1 MAQDIAGFGLEVT
14 LVASV
19 TFPTGITITEFADDA
34 DPFDIPSQ
42 QLTDVAMGL
51 NGDLLTWS
59 TANPIPVTINVV
71 PQSEDDINLAVL
83 AEANRVG
90 QGKSTARDIITL
102 TGVYPNGRVITLSNG
117 KITDAMVGDSVASAS
132 RLKSKAY
139 AFMFENK
146 AEAG

>member
-1 MAQDIAGFGLEVT
+1 MQDISGFGLEVT

-42 QLTDVAMGL
+42 QLADVAMGL
-51 NGDLLTWS
+51 NGDLLKWS

-90 QGKSTARDIITL
+90 QGKSTARDVITL

-117 KITDAMVGDSVASAS
+117 SITDAMVGDSVAST
-132 RLKSKAY
+132 RRHKSKAY